1 MWHRRSVSGAGEL
14 WQSTLPWNV
23 EWVGDSRL
31 DGLRVR
37 DSVMGIYVH
46 VCVGLYCYEMLGK
59 WRYSV
64 MIRIVTVG

>member
-46 VCVGLYCYEMLGK
+46 VYLKVLLCYVREMAF
-59 WRYSV
+59 
-64 MIRIVTVG
+64 